1 METESFLIPKNG
13 GQKTPQKFPEFPGD
27 LNRLIDAALAEI
39 DQARE
44 SWNGWRG
51 SLSEEQRD
59 RLKATEAEVDA
70 AARAIYDRQARERQ
84 GQRSDIQENL
94 PECSGQARDAAGKAV
109 GVSGERRRLERALSE
124 YKAAVLN
131 EIV

>member
-1 METESFLIPKNG
+1 M
-13 GQKTPQKFPEFPGD
+13 
-27 LNRLIDAALAEI
+27 IDAALAEI